1 MPKTEVRKLL
11 KQQRSERQKE
21 KRVEHP
27 FAKYDAQDQLIC
39 VVCQSHVKSV
49 WSTHLTSAYHK
60 ENMARLRS
68 LKQQKQQQ
76 PKRPVKRTSS
86 PILEEPS
93 IKRAKHHEPQNVDEI
108 ERDEEMDHDV
118 DNDTSEQLPDDFF
131 DNEPSKQ
138 QIPDEEEEEEV
149 EKEEEFKPTQPSSQ
163 PKKQVQK
170 KPQQQQQQ
178 QQQGGGRESNLPQ
191 GFFDDPEEEARI
203 RNKAPIAEQVE
214 NILDEEYSLFK
225 EAMADT
231 IIEAEKVD
239 EEEDEEFWLD
249 RDEEMFRQQAEFDSR
264 VENLKK
270 MRVQGFA
277 STTKEQESSSNRVD
291 YDDDDM
297 EREMKNGLKK
307 GVRNVLKKAPSKKIT
322 TVFDDMDISSDEE
335 EEEEEGGGEED
346 DWRAQ
351 QL

>member
-1 MPKTEVRKLL
+1 MPKTEIRKLL

-39 VVCQSHVKSV
+39 VVCQSQVKSV
-49 WSTHLTSAYHK
+49 WSAHLTSAYHK

-76 PKRPVKRTSS
+76 QQKRPVKRTSS
-86 PILEEPS
+86 PVPEETS
-93 IKRAKHHEPQNVDEI
+93 VKRAKHHETHNVDEI
-108 ERDEEMDHDV
+108 EQDEEMEN
-118 DNDTSEQLPDDFF
+118 DNDTSQQLPADFF
-131 DNEPSKQ
+131 DNASSKQ
-138 QIPDEEEEEEV
+138 HISDEEEDDDEEEEDI
-149 EKEEEFKPTQPSSQ
+149 KEEQFKPSSQ
-163 PKKQVQK
+163 PKKQEQK

-178 QQQGGGRESNLPQ
+178 QQQQGRGAGSNLPQ

-231 IIEAEKVD
+231 IIESEKVD
-239 EEEDEEFWLD
+239 EEEDEELWLD

-270 MRVQGFA
+270 MRVQGMSA
-277 STTKEQESSSNRVD
+277 MPKERENRVD
-291 YDDDDM
+291 YDDGDM
-297 EREMKNGLKK
+297 ERELKNGLKK
-307 GVRNVLKKAPSKKIT
+307 GVRNVLKKAPSEKIT
-322 TVFDDMDISSDEE
+322 TVFDDMDISSSDDEE
-335 EEEEEGGGEED
+335 EE

>member
-1 MPKTEVRKLL
+1 MPKTEIRKLL

-39 VVCQSHVKSV
+39 VVCQSQVKSV

-76 PKRPVKRTSS
+76 QQKRPVKRTSS
-86 PILEEPS
+86 PVLEETS
-93 IKRAKHHEPQNVDEI
+93 VKRAKHHETHNVDDVEQ
-108 ERDEEMDHDV
+108 DEEMEN
-118 DNDTSEQLPDDFF
+118 DNDTSQQLPADFF
-131 DNEPSKQ
+131 DNSSSKQ
-138 QIPDEEEEEEV
+138 HISDEEENEDEEDKK
-149 EKEEEFKPTQPSSQ
+149 KEEEKQFKPSSQ
-163 PKKQVQK
+163 PRKQEPK
-170 KPQQQQQQ
+170 KPEQQP
-178 QQQGGGRESNLPQ
+178 GRGAGSNLPQ

-231 IIEAEKVD
+231 IIESEKVD
-239 EEEDEEFWLD
+239 EEEDEELWLD

-264 VENLKK
+264 VEHLKK
-270 MRVQGFA
+270 MRVQGISA
-277 STTKEQESSSNRVD
+277 TTKERVD

-297 EREMKNGLKK
+297 EQEMKNGLKK

-322 TVFDDMDISSDEE
+322 TVFDDMDISSDDEE
-335 EEEEEGGGEED
+335 EEEDD